1 MRFFLRDGIIDE
13 KMMKLGFAFRILRE
27 PAFADS
33 FPLVEYFKYA
43 PETGE
48 GSNSQDCA
56 PEYAR
61 SKAGPY
67 SETDS
72 GYQERPPDLYTEPV
86 FPLDYERVEDS
97 DYQERDSS
105 YEYSVPVHIVQI

>member
-1 MRFFLRDGIIDE
+1 MRFFLRDVIIDE
-13 KMMKLGFAFRILRE
+13 KMMKLGFAFRILGE
-27 PAFADS
+27 PALANP
-33 FPLVEYFKYA
+33 FPLVEYFQNA
-43 PETGE
+43 PETRE
-48 GSNSQDCA
+48 GSHSQDGA

-72 GYQERPPDLYTEPV
+72 GNQERPPDLYTEPV
-86 FPLDYERVEDS
+86 FTLNNKRMKNS
-97 DYQERDSS
+97 NYQERYGS